1 MGLYSR
7 AIQLNKKIEGK
18 GLLKKT
24 LEFLNNSS
32 EPANI
37 LLTTSTLYQKNFF
50 EEVSQQINLCKINRL
65 PLAIIK
71 ISCHELIQDII
82 THNKSINPLQLR
94 EKIFGFIEN
103 FLADEAKLINIG
115 NDRYIFTLYNPKS
128 VDPELVIHQLSHA
141 LSYYNND
148 ISDDIKIDFNKKI
161 LIYPDHGEDAEILL
175 KNLL

>member
-7 AIQLNKKIEGK
+7 AIQLNRKIEGK

-32 EPANI
+32 KSKNI
-37 LLTTSTLYQKNFF
+37 QQTSSTPYQKNIF

-71 ISCHELIQDII
+71 ITCHELIQDII
-82 THNKSINPLQLR
+82 THNKSINPMVLR
-94 EKIFGFIEN
+94 ENIFGFIEN
-103 FLADEAKLINIG
+103 FLADEAKLISIG

-148 ISDDIKIDFNKKI
+148 ISDEINIDFHKKI
-161 LIYPDHGEDAEILL
+161 IIYPDHGEDAEILL
-175 KNLL
+175 NNLL